1 MLDGSCLIGQ
11 YLSDISL
18 RKWQSMSRKRGSES
32 REDTS
37 IRRGWKD
44 RKKEDVN
51 TFRLESLKVMI
62 IYWSNLRNLV
72 STEIYNRYFTLINV
86 IIYFSFY
93 QDTSVD
99 NQGGMSSEWSR
110 VFKKIYSKFSWLLSN
125 PLILFISPLT
135 LGLTSISFF
144 C

>member
-99 NQGGMSSEWSR
+99 NHGGMSSEWSR
-110 VFKKIYSKFSWLLSN
+110 VFKKKYSKFSWLLSN

>member
-99 NQGGMSSEWSR
+99 NHGGMSSEWSR